1 MTARAWCVI
10 GAGCCLL
17 LGLMHPA
24 LVSAAEANS
33 QDAAAQLRRVEARI
47 RAVTDAVKSDVAQ
60 RDTVAAALQSA
71 DQALGYALT
80 RGRTLHTR
88 RVEIESQRGH
98 LQAQRAQLR
107 ARQDTERAG
116 LAADVRSAYAT
127 GPQEELQVLL
137 NAEDPATLGRMLSY
151 YGYLGRARAKR
162 IGAISVRATQ
172 LKAME
177 STLKEQ
183 ESALRTL
190 ELDEHQLALAA
201 DSARAARL
209 RALTQLKERIQTG
222 SDELKTLKSNAAV
235 LENLLSKLR
244 TALVEP
250 AVLKPTLPP
259 NRRPFEVVRGQLP
272 WPAQGSVRAAFG
284 APRAGGLNWNGLL
297 MNTHSRGEVHALY
310 FGRVIYADWLP
321 GLGLLLII
329 DHGDGYLS
337 LYGYNDRLQKN
348 LGDSVIPG
356 EVIATSPAN
365 EAARSEL
372 YFEIRQGAH
381 PLDPKLWLAGL
392 PKP

>member
-10 GAGCCLL
+10 GLGYCLL
-17 LGLMHPA
+17 LGLMYPA
-24 LVSAAEANS
+24 RALATDANG

-47 RAVTDAVKSDVAQ
+47 RAVTDAVKSDAAQ

-71 DQALGYALT
+71 DQALGEALARE
-80 RGRTLHTR
+80 RGLRMH
-88 RVEIESQRGH
+88 RVELESQRGH

-107 ARQDTERAG
+107 ARQDIERAS
-116 LAADVRSAYAT
+116 LAADARSAYAT
-127 GPQEELQVLL
+127 GPQEDLQVLL
-137 NAEDPATLGRMLSY
+137 NAKNPATLGRMLSY

-162 IGAISVRATQ
+162 IDAINARAKQ

-183 ESALRTL
+183 EIALRTL
-190 ELDEHQLALAA
+190 ESDEHQLALAA
-201 DSARAARL
+201 DSARAARQH
-209 RALTQLKERIQTG
+209 ALTQLKERIQTG
-222 SDELKTLKSNAAV
+222 SDELKTLRSNAAA
-235 LENLLSKLR
+235 LENLLTKLR
-244 TALVEP
+244 AALVEP
-250 AVLKPTLPP
+250 AVRNSTLPP
-259 NRRPFEVVRGQLP
+259 NRRPFSAVRGQLP
-272 WPAQGSVRAAFG
+272 WPAQGSVRATFG
-284 APRAGGLNWNGLL
+284 APRAGGMNWNGLL
-297 MNTHSRGEVHALY
+297 MTTHSRGEVHALY
-310 FGRVIYADWLP
+310 YGRVVYADWLP

-348 LGDSVIPG
+348 LGDSVNPG
-356 EVIATSPAN
+356 DLIATSPATD
-365 EAARSEL
+365 AARSEL